1 MTVKLDF
8 EDYSIEVKDMLQEV
22 ANVFLEEA
30 AGEVEAQAKR
40 YSRVDTGQT
49 KRSYT
54 HTVDEAN
61 QKAIIGS
68 NSKNAI
74 YEEYGTGEY
83 ALNGDG
89 RKTPWVY
96 KNRENEFRTTKGKKA
111 NRPLAKAFYKT
122 KHKIER
128 RAKMLF
134 KGASS

>member
-1 MTVKLDF
+1 LTVKFD
-8 EDYSIEVKDMLQEV
+8 DYSIEVKDMLEEI

-30 AGEVEAQAKR
+30 AGEVEAQAKKA
-40 YSRVDTGQT
+40 SRVDTGQT

-54 HTVDEAN
+54 HAVDTAN
-61 QKAIIGS
+61 KKAIIGS

-96 KNRENEFRTTKGKKA
+96 KNRENEFRTTKGKKP
-111 NRPLAKAFYKT
+111 NRPLYKAFNKT
-122 KHKIER
+122 KGKIER